1 MKDTTVKS
9 SEINQEKD
17 IRGRDAADKE
27 MWLESMILEA
37 VETIRKKIISIF

>member
-1 MKDTTVKS
+1 MKDITIES
-9 SEINQEKD
+9 YEIKQEKD
-17 IRGRDAADKE
+17 IRGRDADKE

>member
-1 MKDTTVKS
+1 MKDITIES
-9 SEINQEKD
+9 YEIKQEKD